1 MDGSAS
7 PRTVELAPAERA
19 TFAAP
24 SSRYLGLLL
33 ALLMS
38 ATVFEGYDITI
49 FHLCTPDIA
58 KTFGLSDQTIGVV
71 ATIVRFGGMLSFFVV
86 TLADQFGR
94 KPVVSITILFYATFT
109 LFTAISSGV
118 VTFTAFQSAS
128 QIFLAAE
135 FALAI
140 TMISEE
146 FPDRMRGRAISVM
159 HMVAFIGVSA
169 AGVLYGYMAESSWG
183 WRGMYMLG
191 IAPLLLV
198 AFLRRGLRET
208 ARFEAVRL
216 AHEVAGRKMTGAWQ
230 TIRNSISPFRSH
242 YRMRLIMMAAL
253 WNCIGLVG
261 GPTITFFS
269 LYAKR
274 DHHWTSRGIGEAIVL
289 AYFMGTIGTLLSG
302 YLLDKV
308 GRRITAIGFYLIS
321 AAAMYLLFQTDSTR
335 AMLLAEIVTMFAYQ
349 ASRTA
354 TSAFSAE
361 LFPTEFRCT
370 GYSLT
375 VQVIG
380 QIGWTISP
388 LLVGM
393 LSKPMGGLGN
403 AAAIFAAGP
412 VLGAILV
419 LFWAPETRGFTL
431 EQLSPSQFDVEPPS
445 E

>member
-1 MDGSAS
+1 
-7 PRTVELAPAERA
+7 
-19 TFAAP
+19 
-24 SSRYLGLLL
+24 
-33 ALLMS
+33 MS

-58 KTFGLSDQTIGVV
+58 KSFGLSDPAIGVV

-94 KPVVSITILFYATFT
+94 KPIVSITILFYASFT

-118 VTFTAFQSAS
+118 ITFTTFQSAS

-169 AGVLYGYMAESSWG
+169 AGLLYGYMAESSWG
-183 WRGMYMLG
+183 WRGMYLLG

-198 AFLRRGLRET
+198 AFLRRWLRET
-208 ARFEAVRL
+208 GRFAAMRL

-242 YRMRLIMMAAL
+242 YRVRLFMIAAL

-274 DHHWTSRGIGEAIVL
+274 DHHWTSRGVGAAIVL
-289 AYFMGTIGTLLSG
+289 AYLMGTIGTLLSG
-302 YLLDKV
+302 YLMDKV

-321 AAAMYLLFQTDSTR
+321 AAAMYLLFQTDTAH

-354 TSAFSAE
+354 TSAYSSE
-361 LFPTEFRCT
+361 LFPTEIRAT

-393 LSKPMGGLGN
+393 LSGPMGGLGN
-403 AAAIFAAGP
+403 AAALFSVGP
-412 VLGAILV
+412 VLGAILI
-419 LFWAPETRGFTL
+419 LAWAPETRGFTL
-431 EQLSPSQFDVEPPS
+431 EQLSPSRLDIEPPS

>member
-1 MDGSAS
+1 MDASA
-7 PRTVELAPAERA
+7 PRTAELAPAEGAR
-19 TFAAP
+19 FAAP
-24 SSRYLGLLL
+24 SRRYLVLLL

-58 KTFGLSDQTIGVV
+58 KTFRLSDEAIGVV
-71 ATIVRFGGMLSFFVV
+71 ATIVRIGGMLSFFVV

-94 KPVVSITILFYATFT
+94 KPIVSVTILFYALFT
-109 LFTAISSGV
+109 LFTAISRGV
-118 VTFTAFQSAS
+118 VSFTTFQGAS

-169 AGVLYGYMAESSWG
+169 AGLLYGYMAESRWG
-183 WRGMYMLG
+183 WRGMYLLG

-198 AFLRRGLRET
+198 AFLRQWLRET
-208 ARFEAVRL
+208 GRFEALRI
-216 AHEVAGRKMTGAWQ
+216 AHEAAGRKMTGAWQ
-230 TIRNSISPFRSH
+230 TIRNSVSPFRSH
-242 YRMRLIMMAAL
+242 YRTRLLMIAAL

-274 DHHWTSRGIGEAIVL
+274 DHHWTSRGIGAAIVL
-289 AYFMGTIGTLLSG
+289 AYLMGTVGTLLSG
-302 YLLDKV
+302 YLMDKV
-308 GRRITAIGFYLIS
+308 GRRMTAIVFYLTS
-321 AAAMYLLFQTDSTR
+321 AGAMYLLFQTDSAQ

-354 TSAFSAE
+354 TSAFSSE
-361 LFPTEFRCT
+361 LFPTEIRAT

-375 VQVIG
+375 VQVLG
-380 QIGWTISP
+380 QIGWALSP
-388 LLVGM
+388 VVVGM
-393 LSKPMGGLGN
+393 LSQPMGGLGN
-403 AAAIFAAGP
+403 AASIFASGP
-412 VLGAILV
+412 VLGAILI
-419 LFWAPETRGFTL
+419 LAWAPETRGHTL
-431 EQLSPSQFDVEPPS
+431 EELSPSRLDLEPPS

>member
-1 MDGSAS
+1 MDASA
-7 PRTVELAPAERA
+7 PRTAELAPTEGAA
-19 TFAAP
+19 FAAP
-24 SSRYLGLLL
+24 SRRYLGLLL

-58 KTFGLSDQTIGVV
+58 KSFHLGDPAIGVV
-71 ATIVRFGGMLSFFVV
+71 ATIVRIGGMLSFFVV
-86 TLADQFGR
+86 TLADQLGR
-94 KPVVSITILFYATFT
+94 KPVVSVTILFYALFT

-118 VTFTAFQSAS
+118 ITFTTFQGAS

-169 AGVLYGYMAESSWG
+169 AGLLYGYMAESRWG
-183 WRGMYMLG
+183 WRGMYLLG

-198 AFLRRGLRET
+198 AFLRRWLRET
-208 ARFEAVRL
+208 GRFEALRV

-230 TIRNSISPFRSH
+230 TIRNSISPFRSQY
-242 YRMRLIMMAAL
+242 YRTRLILIAAL

-274 DHHWTSRGIGEAIVL
+274 DHHWTSRGIGAAIVL
-289 AYFMGTIGTLLSG
+289 AYLMGTIGTLLSG
-302 YLLDKV
+302 YLMDKV
-308 GRRITAIGFYLIS
+308 GRRITAMAFYLTS
-321 AAAMYLLFQTDSTR
+321 AAAMYLLFQTGSDH

-354 TSAFSAE
+354 TSAFSSE
-361 LFPTEFRCT
+361 LFPTEIRCT

-375 VQVIG
+375 VQVLG
-380 QIGWTISP
+380 QVGWALSP
-388 LLVGM
+388 VVVGLLSG
-393 LSKPMGGLGN
+393 PMGGLGN
-403 AAAIFAAGP
+403 AAALFSSGP
-412 VLGAILV
+412 VLGAILI
-419 LFWAPETRGFTL
+419 LAWAPETRGRTL
-431 EQLSPSQFDVEPPS
+431 EELSPSRLDLEPPS